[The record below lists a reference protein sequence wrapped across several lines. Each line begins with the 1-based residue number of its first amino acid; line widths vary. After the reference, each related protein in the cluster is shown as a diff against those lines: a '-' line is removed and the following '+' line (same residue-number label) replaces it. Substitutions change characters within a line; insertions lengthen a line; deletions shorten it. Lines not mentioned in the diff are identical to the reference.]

1 MASNCCDKQDDD
13 DAGRGRLGVTA
24 TPPVRT
30 DCLDTGPEV
39 QRLDGA
45 EN

>member
-13 DAGRGRLGVTA
+13 DAGRGRLGVTSM
-24 TPPVRT
+24 PRVRLEG
-30 DCLDTGPEV
+30 LDTSEV